1 MTRDSAPE
9 VGCEPCVEEDEA
21 SFTEGLEL
29 GSSAVID
36 EEEKGMESIEEGP
49 EDPDSSC
56 A

>member
-1 MTRDSAPE
+1 MTRDSAPAVE
-9 VGCEPCVEEDEA
+9 CEPCVEEGEA
-21 SFTEGLEL
+21 SFTEGLEP

-36 EEEKGMESIEEGP
+36 EEENGMESIEEGP